1 MEAVMLT
8 VRLPSDIEER
18 LEAVAKRIGRSKDEV
33 VVEAIIDEV
42 QDLEDGLVAI
52 ERLQS
57 GDAEYFT
64 LDEVRER
71 LGLKD

>member
-1 MEAVMLT
+1 MLT

-18 LEAVAKRIGRSKDEV
+18 LEAVARKIGRTKDEV
-33 VVEAIIDEV
+33 VVEAIIEEI